1 MTYFSFASQ
10 GKILFLSNP
19 SSTQNNQPVWRY
31 RVIPALFTACL
42 AGMLVSNAQAARP
55 LASPALAAAASQ
67 PTIYGPIVITSG
79 GTYSGTLIS
88 DNTQIPAVT
97 IETDEPVVITNSTI
111 TSKGPLIS
119 IAGTGTGANVT
130 ITNTTGI
137 GLDPGV
143 KGQQRGVFLTANNV
157 SSLVVQ
163 NTSVSGTSFGVKV
176 LSSTVANLNIS
187 NNLAIHLEDRESNG
201 QGGLLA
207 ARPDLGHFIIL
218 NAVSAPHGAQI
229 GWNKLVNTIGDDST
243 EDVINLYKSQGTA
256 ATPIVVH
263 DNYMEGYSSTTTP
276 SYSGSGV
283 IADGNQTAP
292 FTAFALFEN
301 NDMVHTAGSGVDI
314 SSGHNIVA
322 TGNRVVSCGL
332 NTNGTWFAM
341 PFANAVSIWNYYG
354 SAQFDNNTISGTVG
368 GLVRPGSSGS
378 AIIADSWINPPDA
391 ANGNTLSSEAFANPC
406 IVNSQVNMQA
416 ETAERNYWSSK
427 VAAARELIGDQ
438 HENSVD

>member
-1 MTYFSFASQ
+1 MQAPASAQWAEPPYLSFAHIQNFRSHPMTYFSFASQ

-163 NTSVSGTSFGVKV
+163 NTSVSGTSFGVK
-176 LSSTVANLNIS
+176 STFLHS
-187 NNLAIHLEDRESNG
+187 GQPQYLEQSRHPSGRSREQWPGRLAG
-201 QGGLLA
+201 CKA
-207 ARPDLGHFIIL
+207 
-218 NAVSAPHGAQI
+218 
-229 GWNKLVNTIGDDST
+229 
-243 EDVINLYKSQGTA
+243 
-256 ATPIVVH
+256 
-263 DNYMEGYSSTTTP
+263 
-276 SYSGSGV
+276 
-283 IADGNQTAP
+283 
-292 FTAFALFEN
+292 
-301 NDMVHTAGSGVDI
+301 
-314 SSGHNIVA
+314 
-322 TGNRVVSCGL
+322 
-332 NTNGTWFAM
+332 
-341 PFANAVSIWNYYG
+341 
-354 SAQFDNNTISGTVG
+354 
-368 GLVRPGSSGS
+368 
-378 AIIADSWINPPDA
+378 
-391 ANGNTLSSEAFANPC
+391 
-406 IVNSQVNMQA
+406 
-416 ETAERNYWSSK
+416 
-427 VAAARELIGDQ
+427 
-438 HENSVD
+438 

>member
-1 MTYFSFASQ
+1 
-10 GKILFLSNP
+10 
-19 SSTQNNQPVWRY
+19 
-31 RVIPALFTACL
+31 
-42 AGMLVSNAQAARP
+42 
-55 LASPALAAAASQ
+55 
-67 PTIYGPIVITSG
+67 
-79 GTYSGTLIS
+79 
-88 DNTQIPAVT
+88 
-97 IETDEPVVITNSTI
+97 
-111 TSKGPLIS
+111 
-119 IAGTGTGANVT
+119 
-130 ITNTTGI
+130 
-137 GLDPGV
+137 
-143 KGQQRGVFLTANNV
+143 
-157 SSLVVQ
+157 
-163 NTSVSGTSFGVKV
+163 
-176 LSSTVANLNIS
+176 VANLNIS

-218 NAVSAPHGAQI
+218 NAVSIPHGAQI